1 MKTIKFVLFSCL
13 FIFCSCNKEETQN
26 TVVYPL
32 LLNPIEG
39 TFNLMEV
46 ENAIVSFETEIAI
59 QNTSLVVDR
68 VQWFASY
75 EGINGNMIE
84 STLVS
89 DIDISTFEINPFSN
103 WPRGTFEFSLVEVA
117 QNLELDIS
125 DINVS
130 DIFRF
135 ESKIIMDDGSIF
147 TVQDVDQGLLESQS
161 NILFQFE
168 MEVFCFE
175 NLEGTLEYITEPWC
189 GTTITGTIDWVLT
202 EDGSYILDN
211 GVSVYY
217 YTYGAY
223 PVCYGGL
230 KDPYH
235 IEDFK
240 IIQDCNRIYTSGTSQ
255 IGDQFEYINV
265 QTNGAD
271 LTIEWI
277 NIGYEQ
283 EFGTT
288 ILTRTDGKDWPDL
301 TN

>member
-1 MKTIKFVLFSCL
+1 MKIIKFVLFSCL
-13 FIFCSCNKEETQN
+13 FIFYSCNKEETQN

-32 LLNPIEG
+32 LLHPIEG

-46 ENAIVSFETEIAI
+46 EKAIVSFETEIAV

-103 WPRGTFEFSLVEVA
+103 WPRGTFEFSLVDIV
-117 QNLELDIS
+117 QNLGLDIS
-125 DINVS
+125 DVNVS

-147 TVQDVDQGLLESQS
+147 TVQDVDQGLLDSQS

-168 MEVFCFE
+168 MVVFCFE
-175 NLEGTLEYITEPWC
+175 NLEGTFEFVTEPWC
-189 GTTITGTIDWVLT
+189 GNTAIGTIDWVLT
-202 EDGSYILDN
+202 EDGNYILDN
-211 GVSVYY
+211 GSTGYY
-217 YTYGAY
+217 YTFGAY
-223 PVCYGGL
+223 TYCYGDS
-230 KDPYH
+230 DPYI

-240 IIQDCNRIYTSGTSQ
+240 IIQDCNRIYPSGTSP
-255 IGDQFEYINV
+255 IGDQLEYVSV